1 MLKRESALEIY
12 NNHES
17 SLHSGIKIQELQ
29 FSTKI
34 NLRGDLNDI
43 NFLSSINN
51 VLNISLPQEPNTYT
65 ICENTKIIWLSP
77 NEWLINEENE
87 NNKHKLLNELINSV
101 GSGKVSVTDVSENRT
116 IIRINGKKIFKLLTK
131 FLVLDLDNNF
141 SKVTS
146 AAQTIFV
153 KVPVLLVRIHAKNEE
168 PMMDIFTNR
177 SHANY
182 IFTLL
187 IDGSKN
193 LHF

>member
-1 MLKRESALEIY
+1 MLKRESSLEIY
-12 NNHES
+12 KNHES
-17 SLHSGIKIQELQ
+17 SLHSGIKIQELS
-29 FSTKI
+29 FNTKI

-43 NFLSSINN
+43 NFVSSINK
-51 VLNISLPQEPNTYT
+51 VLNISLPQEPNTYS
-65 ICENTKIIWLSP
+65 IYENIKIIWLSP

-87 NNKHKLLNELINSV
+87 NNKHRLLNELINLV
-101 GSGKVSVTDVSENRT
+101 GSEKASVTDVSENRT
-116 IIRINGKKIFKLLTK
+116 IIRISGKKIFKLLAK
-131 FLVLDLDNNF
+131 FLVINLDNDF

-153 KVPVLLVRIHAKNEE
+153 KVPVLLVRIHTKNEE
-168 PMMDIFTNR
+168 PMIDIFTNR

-187 IDGSKN
+187 VDGSKN

>member
-1 MLKRESALEIY
+1 M
-12 NNHES
+12 
-17 SLHSGIKIQELQ
+17 Q

-34 NLRGDLNDI
+34 NLRGDLDDI

-65 ICENTKIIWLSP
+65 IYENTKIIWLSP

-116 IIRINGKKIFKLLTK
+116 IIRISGKKIFKLLTK
-131 FLVLDLDNNF
+131 FLVLDFENNF

-168 PMMDIFTNR
+168 PMIDIFTNR